1 MITTNL
7 TGNFGN
13 HMWQYS
19 VCRTVAE
26 KLGYEWGIN
35 PSPTHDYHN
44 GMNQMYFMDIN
55 FGKPIENIQFEFY
68 ENWVFYQGVNEHVN
82 ITMSDN
88 NIWKISDNTKI
99 LGHNGALG
107 AILQSEK
114 YFENYEENV
123 KSWFKINENYE
134 QKYDKKLKELG
145 IQLDENTCVIN
156 FRGGEYRNIP
166 HVVCRR
172 EYWKDSINHMLTLNP
187 NMKFIVIT
195 DDPEFA
201 NFYMPFQIPCYHDE
215 IGFDFYTINK
225 SKWVILSNSSFG
237 WWAAWL
243 NEDAKLI
250 LAPKYWASH
259 NNSDGYWSVGESYSK
274 KFTYVNRDG
283 YLFNSEICENE
294 AIKYYKEKK
303 IINE

>member
-7 TGNFGN
+7 TGNLGN

-44 GMNQMYFMDIN
+44 GMNQMYFMDVN
-55 FGKPIENIQFEFY
+55 FGKSISNIQNNFY
-68 ENWVFYQGVNEHVN
+68 EKWIIYNGVN
-82 ITMSDN
+82 ITPHDK
-88 NIWKISDNTKI
+88 NIWDISDNTHI
-99 LGHNGALG
+99 WGHNGAFG

-114 YFENYEENV
+114 YFNNNKNNV
-123 KSWFKINENYE
+123 KDWFKIKKEYE
-134 QKYDKKLKELG
+134 EIYSQKLNELG
-145 IQLDENTCVIN
+145 ITLDENTCVIN
-156 FRGGEYRNIP
+156 FRGGEYRSIP
-166 HVVCRR
+166 QVVCRNQ
-172 EYWKDSINHMLTLNP
+172 YWKDSINHMLNLNP

-201 NFYMPFQIPCYHDE
+201 NSYMPFQIPCYHVE
-215 IGFDFYTINK
+215 IGFDFYAINK
-225 SKWVILSNSSFG
+225 SKWVILSNSTFG

-243 NEDAKLI
+243 NDTANLI

-259 NNSDGYWSVGESYSK
+259 NNSDGYWSVGESYTS
-274 KFTYVNRDG
+274 KFTYVGRDG
-283 YLFNSEICENE
+283 LIYDYEKCENE
-294 AIKYYKEKK
+294 AINYYMEKNCYGNK
-303 IINE
+303 